1 VALGIW
7 HVCYHQACR
16 TRPCGRYSDLPGR
29 KAKQA
34 GIVNIASSNAARR
47 AARDH
52 AEKEGIETPHGA
64 VVVPAAEVSGP

>member
-1 VALGIW
+1 MFAIIMPVALGPAVAILIW
-7 HVCYHQACR
+7 
-16 TRPCGRYSDLPGR
+16 PDR

-47 AARDH
+47 AARDL

-64 VVVPAAEVSGP
+64 VVVPAAEVSGS